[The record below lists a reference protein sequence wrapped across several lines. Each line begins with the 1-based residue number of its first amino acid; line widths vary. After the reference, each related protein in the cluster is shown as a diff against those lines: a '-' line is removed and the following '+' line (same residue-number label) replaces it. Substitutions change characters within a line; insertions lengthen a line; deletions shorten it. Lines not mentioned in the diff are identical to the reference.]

1 MALLDQFGHPLPPV
15 STSRMTARA
24 SRDAGAYRG
33 SISGWRGPQV
43 HSPEGESRER
53 DVMQRRAADLAANDW
68 AAHSA
73 VEAIS
78 GNAIGTGLVP
88 KASIP
93 ADMLGISSES
103 ARELGK
109 RMEWAF
115 ALWTSEADVRGQCH
129 FVDLQ
134 NLGLRTMLSLGE
146 MLHLAVM
153 LNEKERER
161 QNRTFSLALQTLS
174 PARLMT
180 PSDQQSDPLI
190 RDGVRLSEY
199 GRPEGYWLATPKASP
214 QSSFLSVE
222 RRALLSEDFTYVPA
236 RVGHRPG
243 VFHLFRHE
251 TDEQVRGVSAFSKG
265 IELFRNLSDAISY
278 ELFAQ
283 VIAASFPVFV
293 ALENGGVQLP
303 DYVTEGREGDGERR
317 ERQLVQDLSPG
328 QFLYGNENEKPYV
341 LESKR
346 PSANFSAFVE
356 IVLRATAASVG
367 IPYESLTKDFSKT
380 NYSSARAALNE
391 AWKLY
396 SFYRNWFGRLY
407 CQPVYEMV
415 IEEAFLRGMF
425 ELPKGAPGF
434 YEARKF
440 WCNVDWIG
448 PSRGFV
454 DPVKEI
460 TATILALQNRLMTY
474 GEAWAETGRDFDEG
488 YARMLEESPL
498 LALLFDMAEQ
508 VLAELA
514 LAKAKPQALVE
525 GFPERKARGYELVG
539 GVAVIPVSGAI
550 VREQGWYGTGQD
562 AVSSALKAALADPS
576 ARAILLDI
584 NSPGGVVS
592 GTKEL
597 SDAIA
602 EARTKKRCAA
612 YANGLC
618 ASAAYWL
625 ASATGTVYAPLTATV
640 GSIGVIMTITNYA
653 KLEEKWGISTVTI
666 TGGKW
671 KAAGQG
677 GELTEEERQYFQER
691 INTLHQI
698 FKADVG
704 RHMGLTADPQLW
716 GEAQLLLAQP
726 ARELGLVTDIVRD
739 RDAAIRKLAV
749 EAQMTREELAAQSP
763 ELVDALLAEGRLK
776 AEAENKANM
785 DKAAADAVAGALAV
799 VKAVAGDETAS
810 RVETTLNTFRA
821 TEMSAEQIATVAPL
835 LAKAEA
841 PVHENA
847 EAKSRAGILTGLQNG
862 HQNPVAASP
871 GTVPTATTKS
881 PLLADAERRAEVA
894 K

>member
-1 MALLDQFGHPLPPV
+1 MNELWALP
-15 STSRMTARA
+15 
-24 SRDAGAYRG
+24 
-33 SISGWRGPQV
+33 
-43 HSPEGESRER
+43 
-53 DVMQRRAADLAANDW
+53 
-68 AAHSA
+68 
-73 VEAIS
+73 
-78 GNAIGTGLVP
+78 
-88 KASIP
+88 
-93 ADMLGISSES
+93 
-103 ARELGK
+103 
-109 RMEWAF
+109 
-115 ALWTSEADVRGQCH
+115 
-129 FVDLQ
+129 
-134 NLGLRTMLSLGE
+134 
-146 MLHLAVM
+146 
-153 LNEKERER
+153 
-161 QNRTFSLALQTLS
+161 
-174 PARLMT
+174 
-180 PSDQQSDPLI
+180 
-190 RDGVRLSEY
+190 
-199 GRPEGYWLATPKASP
+199 
-214 QSSFLSVE
+214 
-222 RRALLSEDFTYVPA
+222 
-236 RVGHRPG
+236 
-243 VFHLFRHE
+243 
-251 TDEQVRGVSAFSKG
+251 
-265 IELFRNLSDAISY
+265 
-278 ELFAQ
+278 
-283 VIAASFPVFV
+283 
-293 ALENGGVQLP
+293 
-303 DYVTEGREGDGERR
+303 
-317 ERQLVQDLSPG
+317 
-328 QFLYGNENEKPYV
+328 
-341 LESKR
+341 
-346 PSANFSAFVE
+346 
-356 IVLRATAASVG
+356 
-367 IPYESLTKDFSKT
+367 
-380 NYSSARAALNE
+380 
-391 AWKLY
+391 
-396 SFYRNWFGRLY
+396 
-407 CQPVYEMV
+407 
-415 IEEAFLRGMF
+415 
-425 ELPKGAPGF
+425 
-434 YEARKF
+434 
-440 WCNVDWIG
+440 
-448 PSRGFV
+448 
-454 DPVKEI
+454 
-460 TATILALQNRLMTY
+460 
-474 GEAWAETGRDFDEG
+474 
-488 YARMLEESPL
+488 
-498 LALLFDMAEQ
+498 FDMAEQ
-508 VLAELA
+508 VLAELV

-763 ELVDALLAEGRLK
+763 ELLAEGRLK

>member
-1 MALLDQFGHPLPPV
+1 M
-15 STSRMTARA
+15 
-24 SRDAGAYRG
+24 
-33 SISGWRGPQV
+33 
-43 HSPEGESRER
+43 
-53 DVMQRRAADLAANDW
+53 
-68 AAHSA
+68 
-73 VEAIS
+73 
-78 GNAIGTGLVP
+78 
-88 KASIP
+88 
-93 ADMLGISSES
+93 
-103 ARELGK
+103 
-109 RMEWAF
+109 
-115 ALWTSEADVRGQCH
+115 
-129 FVDLQ
+129 
-134 NLGLRTMLSLGE
+134 
-146 MLHLAVM
+146 
-153 LNEKERER
+153 
-161 QNRTFSLALQTLS
+161 
-174 PARLMT
+174 
-180 PSDQQSDPLI
+180 
-190 RDGVRLSEY
+190 
-199 GRPEGYWLATPKASP
+199 
-214 QSSFLSVE
+214 
-222 RRALLSEDFTYVPA
+222 
-236 RVGHRPG
+236 
-243 VFHLFRHE
+243 
-251 TDEQVRGVSAFSKG
+251 
-265 IELFRNLSDAISY
+265 
-278 ELFAQ
+278 
-283 VIAASFPVFV
+283 
-293 ALENGGVQLP
+293 
-303 DYVTEGREGDGERR
+303 GREKMM
-317 ERQLVQDLSPG
+317 
-328 QFLYGNENEKPYV
+328 NE
-341 LESKR
+341 LW
-346 PSANFSAFVE
+346 
-356 IVLRATAASVG
+356 
-367 IPYESLTKDFSKT
+367 
-380 NYSSARAALNE
+380 AL
-391 AWKLY
+391 
-396 SFYRNWFGRLY
+396 
-407 CQPVYEMV
+407 P
-415 IEEAFLRGMF
+415 F
-425 ELPKGAPGF
+425 E
-434 YEARKF
+434 
-440 WCNVDWIG
+440 
-448 PSRGFV
+448 
-454 DPVKEI
+454 
-460 TATILALQNRLMTY
+460 
-474 GEAWAETGRDFDEG
+474 
-488 YARMLEESPL
+488 
-498 LALLFDMAEQ
+498 MAEQ
-508 VLAELA
+508 VLSDLA
-514 LAKAKPQALVE
+514 SAKSNPQARVE

-539 GVAVIPVSGAI
+539 GVAVIPVTGPI

-576 ARAILLDI
+576 ARAILFDI
-584 NSPGGVVS
+584 TSPGGVVA

-597 SDAIA
+597 ADAIA

-640 GSIGVIMTITNYA
+640 GSVGVIMSVANYS
-653 KLEEKWGISTVTI
+653 KLNEKWGVSYTYI

-671 KAAGQG
+671 KAVGNG
-677 GELTEEERQYFQER
+677 DTPLTDEERQYLQER
-691 INTLHQI
+691 ITALHQI

>member
-1 MALLDQFGHPLPPV
+1 MNELWALP
-15 STSRMTARA
+15 
-24 SRDAGAYRG
+24 
-33 SISGWRGPQV
+33 
-43 HSPEGESRER
+43 
-53 DVMQRRAADLAANDW
+53 
-68 AAHSA
+68 
-73 VEAIS
+73 
-78 GNAIGTGLVP
+78 
-88 KASIP
+88 
-93 ADMLGISSES
+93 
-103 ARELGK
+103 
-109 RMEWAF
+109 
-115 ALWTSEADVRGQCH
+115 
-129 FVDLQ
+129 
-134 NLGLRTMLSLGE
+134 
-146 MLHLAVM
+146 
-153 LNEKERER
+153 
-161 QNRTFSLALQTLS
+161 
-174 PARLMT
+174 
-180 PSDQQSDPLI
+180 
-190 RDGVRLSEY
+190 
-199 GRPEGYWLATPKASP
+199 
-214 QSSFLSVE
+214 
-222 RRALLSEDFTYVPA
+222 
-236 RVGHRPG
+236 
-243 VFHLFRHE
+243 
-251 TDEQVRGVSAFSKG
+251 
-265 IELFRNLSDAISY
+265 
-278 ELFAQ
+278 
-283 VIAASFPVFV
+283 
-293 ALENGGVQLP
+293 
-303 DYVTEGREGDGERR
+303 
-317 ERQLVQDLSPG
+317 
-328 QFLYGNENEKPYV
+328 
-341 LESKR
+341 
-346 PSANFSAFVE
+346 
-356 IVLRATAASVG
+356 
-367 IPYESLTKDFSKT
+367 
-380 NYSSARAALNE
+380 
-391 AWKLY
+391 
-396 SFYRNWFGRLY
+396 
-407 CQPVYEMV
+407 
-415 IEEAFLRGMF
+415 
-425 ELPKGAPGF
+425 
-434 YEARKF
+434 
-440 WCNVDWIG
+440 
-448 PSRGFV
+448 
-454 DPVKEI
+454 
-460 TATILALQNRLMTY
+460 
-474 GEAWAETGRDFDEG
+474 
-488 YARMLEESPL
+488 
-498 LALLFDMAEQ
+498 FDMAEQ

-576 ARAILLDI
+576 ARAILFDI

-625 ASATGTVYAPLTATV
+625 ASATATV

-653 KLEEKWGISTVTI
+653 KLEEKWGISTVII

-810 RVETTLNTFRA
+810 RVETTLNTLRA
-821 TEMSAEQIATVAPL
+821 TGMSAEQIATVAPL

-847 EAKSRAGILTGLQNG
+847 EAKTRAGILAGIQNV

>member
-1 MALLDQFGHPLPPV
+1 MNELWALP
-15 STSRMTARA
+15 
-24 SRDAGAYRG
+24 
-33 SISGWRGPQV
+33 
-43 HSPEGESRER
+43 
-53 DVMQRRAADLAANDW
+53 
-68 AAHSA
+68 
-73 VEAIS
+73 
-78 GNAIGTGLVP
+78 
-88 KASIP
+88 
-93 ADMLGISSES
+93 
-103 ARELGK
+103 
-109 RMEWAF
+109 
-115 ALWTSEADVRGQCH
+115 
-129 FVDLQ
+129 
-134 NLGLRTMLSLGE
+134 
-146 MLHLAVM
+146 
-153 LNEKERER
+153 
-161 QNRTFSLALQTLS
+161 
-174 PARLMT
+174 
-180 PSDQQSDPLI
+180 
-190 RDGVRLSEY
+190 
-199 GRPEGYWLATPKASP
+199 
-214 QSSFLSVE
+214 
-222 RRALLSEDFTYVPA
+222 
-236 RVGHRPG
+236 
-243 VFHLFRHE
+243 
-251 TDEQVRGVSAFSKG
+251 
-265 IELFRNLSDAISY
+265 
-278 ELFAQ
+278 
-283 VIAASFPVFV
+283 
-293 ALENGGVQLP
+293 
-303 DYVTEGREGDGERR
+303 
-317 ERQLVQDLSPG
+317 
-328 QFLYGNENEKPYV
+328 
-341 LESKR
+341 
-346 PSANFSAFVE
+346 
-356 IVLRATAASVG
+356 
-367 IPYESLTKDFSKT
+367 
-380 NYSSARAALNE
+380 
-391 AWKLY
+391 
-396 SFYRNWFGRLY
+396 
-407 CQPVYEMV
+407 
-415 IEEAFLRGMF
+415 
-425 ELPKGAPGF
+425 
-434 YEARKF
+434 
-440 WCNVDWIG
+440 
-448 PSRGFV
+448 
-454 DPVKEI
+454 
-460 TATILALQNRLMTY
+460 
-474 GEAWAETGRDFDEG
+474 
-488 YARMLEESPL
+488 
-498 LALLFDMAEQ
+498 FDMAER

-514 LAKAKPQALVE
+514 SAKSNPQALVE

-562 AVSSALKAALADPS
+562 AVASSLKAALADPS

-584 NSPGGVVS
+584 ASPGGVVA

-597 SDAIA
+597 ADAIA

-677 GELTEEERQYFQER
+677 GEERRYFQER

-810 RVETTLNTFRA
+810 RVETTLNTFRV
-821 TEMSAEQIATVAPL
+821 TGMSAEQIATVAPL

-847 EAKSRAGILTGLQNG
+847 EAKSRADILAGLQ
-862 HQNPVAASP
+862 AAHRQPAAAAP